1 MINKELVKD
10 LDEDILLQAIAIFI
24 KNAENDLGGLQLAF
38 DRSNTPQVKRI
49 SHKLAGSSISVG
61 LEKFHQLAKEIENKE
76 EEITLSDIEAL
87 TAAFEEIKTFFRP

>member
-49 SHKLAGSSISVG
+49 SHKLAGNLKTGRSYHYKRDYIDKFEPF
-61 LEKFHQLAKEIENKE
+61 LTEKCESYFN
-76 EEITLSDIEAL
+76 TLIDN
-87 TAAFEEIKTFFRP
+87 